1 MKISNN
7 ENQVT
12 VCKDNIC
19 LTVVGEFAKALA
31 FVAVIAV
38 AAMAANGIV
47 RLFK

>member
-7 ENQVT
+7 GNQVT

-31 FVAVIAV
+31 FAALIATAAVAVNEIAK
-38 AAMAANGIV
+38 
-47 RLFK
+47 LLK

>member
-1 MKISNN
+1 MKISKNG
-7 ENQVT
+7 NQVT

-38 AAMAANGIV
+38 AALAANEMA